1 MRGGL
6 ALVGAVVAIGVAI
19 AAYEALYRQ
28 TTGDSFL
35 SVHLQRQMQPALAR
49 QSEAIVAQKAYN
61 LVWYAGRLVW
71 FPFPWS
77 LALLVAVAAGVAV
90 RCCAGERRRRAR
102 GARSAASASPSA
114 WRSLYVGLFSI
125 SDRRADRYIFP
136 AYFAIAAAGAVAALR
151 GGRPGA
157 AFVAWLE
164 RLPAWSPAALWLAL
178 VLLHVAAGRL
188 LHLPTIKV
196 WDPSS

>member
-1 MRGGL
+1 
-6 ALVGAVVAIGVAI
+6 
-19 AAYEALYRQ
+19 
-28 TTGDSFL
+28 
-35 SVHLQRQMQPALAR
+35 MQPALAR

-77 LALLVAVAAGVAV
+77 IALLVAAVAGARALARGS
-90 RCCAGERRRRAR
+90 GER
-102 GARSAASASPSA
+102 G
-114 WRSLYVGLFSI
+114 RSLRGLGFAVLVALLYAGLFSI

-136 AYFAIAAAGAVAALR
+136 AYFAIAAAGAAAALR
-151 GGRPGA
+151 AGRPGA
-157 AFVAWLE
+157 AFLGWLE